1 MRRAEPHELTDQA
14 IPVITARLSEAE
26 LAKWVPIDLDAIDD
40 PLQAPEPSLGALAKL
55 DAGGYLVLNYGK
67 DSEQL
72 TIELP
77 VNTTDASAL
86 LAAFFREVQ
95 LPVSRVLWHRKG
107 TRLPERQAAGRAI
120 AAKVQKR
127 KAAGGSMR
135 KRAKRS
141 ELRAELPQ
149 KRK

>member
-1 MRRAEPHELTDQA
+1 MPVVRLRRPEQPQ
-14 IPVITARLSEAE
+14 P
-26 LAKWVPIDLDAIDD
+26 PDA
-40 PLQAPEPSLGALAKL
+40 LWPEPSLGALAKL